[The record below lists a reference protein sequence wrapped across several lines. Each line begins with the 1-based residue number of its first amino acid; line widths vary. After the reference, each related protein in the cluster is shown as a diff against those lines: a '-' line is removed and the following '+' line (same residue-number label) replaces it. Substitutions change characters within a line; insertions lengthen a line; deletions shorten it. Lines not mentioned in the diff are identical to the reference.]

1 MFDMGFEPQIAR
13 ILANIRPDRQTVLFS
28 ATFPKQIESL
38 AKKILIKPI
47 EIIVGTRGSTC
58 SNVEQHVEVRDE
70 STKFFRLLEILG
82 QYTNKDCGILIFV
95 DKQNEADELFKEL
108 FKLGHHCLLIHGGQD
123 QEDRDFAISD
133 FKAKLRNILI
143 STSVCARGLDVKD
156 LGLVINFKCPNH
168 MEDYVHRVG
177 RTGRAGNKGVAYT
190 FISPDEAHYSEE
202 ILRVLEQSNQKIPT
216 ELKTLVRNYKEK
228 LESGEA
234 EKFKANGFWGRG
246 FKFDKIED
254 EKISQVRK
262 ELGKTFGV
270 NINENGSDS
279 EPDVKG
285 NDGDESSKSKKDQLS
300 LLKKQKE
307 DEKRK
312 VLFSRDPK
320 AKQLAMDTGM
330 SAAKVTFHIISY
342 IYND

>member
-1 MFDMGFEPQIAR
+1 MGFEPQIAR

-47 EIIVGTRGSTC
+47 EIIVGKRGSTC
-58 SNVEQHVEVRDE
+58 TNVEQFVEVREE
-70 STKFFRLLEILG
+70 STKFYRLLEILG
-82 QYTNKDCGILIFV
+82 QWTTKDCGILIFV

-108 FKLGHHCLLIHGGQD
+108 FKLGHHCLVIHGGQD

-190 FISPDEAHYSEE
+190 FISPDEAHYAEE
-202 ILRVLEQSNQKIPT
+202 ILRVLEDSGQKIPQD
-216 ELKTLVRNYKEK
+216 LKALVRSYKEK

-234 EKFKANGFWGRG
+234 DKFKTHGYWGKG
-246 FKFDKIED
+246 FKFDNVEK

-262 ELGKTFGV
+262 ELGKAFGV
-270 NINENGSDS
+270 NGNENGNGSDS
-279 EPDVKG
+279 EPEVKG
-285 NDGDESSKSKKDQLS
+285 KDEEDSNKTKKDQLTQ
-300 LLKKQKE
+300 LKKQKDE
-307 DEKRK
+307 EKRK
-312 VLFSRDPK
+312 MLFSRDPK

-330 SAAKVTFHIISY
+330 TAAKVIKITY
-342 IYND
+342 